1 MPPPPTSAAAPAA
14 TPPPRTRTYA
24 RTHARAH
31 AQVEQF
37 CIVAPE
43 HSQAMQQRM
52 CAVSCEFYQAL
63 GLPYHVVSIASGGL
77 NNAAASKWDLEVGD
91 ARFL

>member
-1 MPPPPTSAAAPAA
+1 
-14 TPPPRTRTYA
+14 
-24 RTHARAH
+24 
-31 AQVEQF
+31 
-37 CIVAPE
+37 
-43 HSQAMQQRM
+43 MQQRM

-63 GLPYHVVSIASGGL
+63 GLPYRVVSIASGGL